1 VFASCSARNSEY
13 VKGLGADQVYEYNDS
28 EVISKVV
35 AELDKGECI
44 GVLQA
49 AGDVAPSWQVA
60 HQAKQN
66 LRVAAT
72 NPVPEGVDAKMIFA
86 SGSAVIYHETNLAT
100 FSMYPFQL

>member
-1 VFASCSARNSEY
+1 M
-13 VKGLGADQVYEYNDS
+13 
-28 EVISKVV
+28 
-35 AELDKGECI
+35 
-44 GVLQA
+44 
-49 AGDVAPSWQVA
+49 
-60 HQAKQN
+60 KQN